1 MHEIDEDES
10 GTMDFREFLEV
21 MAKRVHAERG
31 GKSKGGGAGGLL
43 GAAGGV
49 SHCKICLP
57 LETEQYCARLAHADS
72 AHETN
77 MILFGSRNR
86 LG

>member
-49 SHCKICLP
+49 SHRNLRLP
-57 LETEQYCARLAHADS
+57 LETKQHCARLAHADR

-77 MILFGSRNR
+77 LTKIGWRNR